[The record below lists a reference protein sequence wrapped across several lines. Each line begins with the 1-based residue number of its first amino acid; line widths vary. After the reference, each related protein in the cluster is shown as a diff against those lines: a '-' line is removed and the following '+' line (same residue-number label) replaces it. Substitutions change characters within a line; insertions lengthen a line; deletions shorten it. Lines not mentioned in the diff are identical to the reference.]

1 MAFYGRD
8 EIVKMSK
15 RLRPG
20 QFFNHQEVGQIL
32 VGDGNSSNNPP
43 KTHHFLVKVVRNQ
56 LV

>member
-43 KTHHFLVKVVRNQ
+43 KTHHFLVKSC
-56 LV
+56 